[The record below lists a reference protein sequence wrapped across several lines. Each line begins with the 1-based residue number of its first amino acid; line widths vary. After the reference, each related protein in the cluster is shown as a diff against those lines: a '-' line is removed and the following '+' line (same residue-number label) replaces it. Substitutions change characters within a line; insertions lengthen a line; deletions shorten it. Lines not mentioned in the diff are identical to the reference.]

1 MSKIGTQTL
10 AHSPVSGL
18 PQQVSFTQ
26 GFKRVVSAAFETLL
40 ARQQRSFDRG
50 YLASLEY
57 RLIQDMGMTRSDV
70 AYEVAK
76 PFWRS

>member
-10 AHSPVSGL
+10 AHSPVHGL
-18 PQQVSFTQ
+18 SQQASFAR
-26 GFKRVVSAAFETLL
+26 GVKRVVSAAFETLL
-40 ARQQRSFDRG
+40 AWQQRSFDRG
-50 YLASLEY
+50 HLAALDH
-57 RLIQDMGMTRSDV
+57 RLIQDLAMTRSDV

>member
-1 MSKIGTQTL
+1 MTRIGTQTL
-10 AHSPVSGL
+10 AHSPVPSL
-18 PQQVSFTQ
+18 RQQVSFAR
-26 GFKRVVSAAFETLL
+26 GVKRVVSAAFETLL
-40 ARQQRSFDRG
+40 AWQQHSFDRG
-50 YLASLEY
+50 HLASLDH

>member
-1 MSKIGTQTL
+1 MTKIGTQTL

-18 PQQVSFTQ
+18 PQQVSFAQ
-26 GFKRVVSAAFETLL
+26 GFKRVASAAFESLL
-40 ARQQRSFDRG
+40 TWQQRSFDRG
-50 YLASLEY
+50 HLASLDH

-76 PFWRS
+76 HFWRS